1 MSRWVSS
8 WLCRPW
14 TSSSSTS
21 TLLPTYAPVSS
32 VSTTSS
38 SLSTSIPSAH
48 TWRDT
53 FDDWRRILQ
62 LVIPYDFDDD
72 LIIIARYYTCTEVPR
87 PRTVRIGSL
96 SYVEAEPQ
104 PRPRVPFANSWRD
117 LNYGDDDGGG
127 GGGEVELELQ
137 CAETAPRQGG
147 PYAGY
152 RASGGAR
159 ASVGASGSSASARS
173 AGA

>member
-87 PRTVRIGSL
+87 PRPCGSGLCRTLRPSHSHARGSRSRTRGVILFMEMTMVVVVVVKWSWSCSVRRQRLGRGVLTRATVR
-96 SYVEAEPQ
+96 A
-104 PRPRVPFANSWRD
+104 
-117 LNYGDDDGGG
+117 
-127 GGGEVELELQ
+127 
-137 CAETAPRQGG
+137 
-147 PYAGY
+147 
-152 RASGGAR
+152 GAR
-159 ASVGASGSSASARS
+159 GRA
-173 AGA
+173 